1 MPDLPTAVIIG
12 RTNVGKS
19 TLFNRLIEKSQA
31 ITSSVPGTTR
41 DNNRATME
49 WRGIN
54 FNLIDTG
61 GFDINPAS
69 EVEQNIHKHIKR
81 AVQNAEVI
89 LVMVDGQ
96 VDPTPLDRQSART
109 ALATKRPAILVI
121 NKIDSTQKERRCSPD
136 YYKLGLPETA
146 MVSGLNG
153 RSSGDLLD
161 LMVAHMKK
169 TAAPEPKPDAIRLA
183 LIGRPNVGKSSLFN
197 HLLGEE
203 RSIVASTPY
212 TTRES
217 HDEILRSGGRD
228 YCLIDTAGLRRSARI
243 RNARGPESPLERE
256 SEAKTTLTIKQCD
269 VAILM
274 LDLSQTVSAQDKKL
288 AQTINDL
295 HKGLIVVANKADLVP
310 KEGRTA
316 AAISE
321 VIRGSL
327 PFLDWASVLPLSA
340 KSGWNANRLL
350 PMAGLVYDST
360 RRWVDSA
367 ALTEITDSFQRK
379 QAAPL
384 VTAKKTHKAKLT
396 MHQTGIEPPTFLI
409 RSNLPGSL
417 PQFYYRYIE
426 HTLRAHFDFTGAP
439 LQFNFTQY
447 KGRK

>member
-1 MPDLPTAVIIG
+1 MTALPNAIIIG
-12 RTNVGKS
+12 RANVGKS

-31 ITSSVPGTTR
+31 ITSAIPGTTR
-41 DNNRATME
+41 DSNHAIVE
-49 WRGIN
+49 WRGIA
-54 FNLIDTG
+54 FKLIDTG
-61 GFDINPAS
+61 GFDTNPNS

-81 AVQNAEVI
+81 AMQTADVV
-89 LVMVDGQ
+89 LVTVDGQ

-109 ALATKRPAILVI
+109 ALSMKRPAILVI

-136 YYKLGLPETA
+136 YYKLGLPENA

-161 LMVAHMKK
+161 VIVAHMKP
-169 TAAPEPKPDAIRLA
+169 THVPKPPTDAVKLA

-197 HLLGEE
+197 RLLGEE

-217 HDEILRSGGRD
+217 HDELLQNNGRD

-243 RNARGPESPLERE
+243 RNARGLESPLERE

-274 LDLSQTVSAQDKKL
+274 LDLTENVSAQDKRL
-288 AQTINDL
+288 AQTIADL

-310 KEGRTA
+310 KDKRTA

-327 PFLDWASVLPLSA
+327 PFLNWAPILPLSA
-340 KSGWNANRLL
+340 KSGWNVAKLL
-350 PMAGLVYDST
+350 PMAGLVQDAMK
-360 RRWVDSA
+360 RWVDPA
-367 ALTEITDSFQRK
+367 ALLEITDLLQRK
-379 QAAPL
+379 QRAPL
-384 VTAKKTHKAKLT
+384 VTAKRTQPAKLK
-396 MHQTGIEPPTFLI
+396 MSQTGIEPPTFTI
-409 RSNLPGSL
+409 KSNLPGSL

-447 KGRK
+447 KGRQ